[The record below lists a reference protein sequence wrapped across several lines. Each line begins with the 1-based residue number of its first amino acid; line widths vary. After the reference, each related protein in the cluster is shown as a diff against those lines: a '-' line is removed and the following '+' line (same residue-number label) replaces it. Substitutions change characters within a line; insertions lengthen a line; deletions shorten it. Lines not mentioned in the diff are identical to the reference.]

1 MIPKGRPVL
10 SGREGNEPQKEGIT
24 MKKPMR
30 IVTASVCA
38 LALAGSFAMF
48 GCSSNT
54 QSAEEPQAQ
63 EQTSEPAEQV
73 QLQIFAA
80 NSLEKALNEVQALY
94 TEQTGVTFAD
104 TQYEASGTLNEM
116 LGGGAAADIEIT
128 ASRGT
133 MDTAVEEGYVD
144 EGTRFDMFTND
155 LVIVAGTDSDIDEVT
170 LEEAASGNYKIAVG
184 DDNVPAGNYAK
195 QALSTVGCWVDEEG
209 TTGSESDGKGGTF
222 DGTPLAGL
230 VTEGSSVGNVCSYAI
245 SGDVDL
251 AVVYTS
257 DVYRFGGVKI
267 VGTVP
272 SDTHKNII
280 YPAAVCADS
289 ENAEAAAAF
298 LDWCTTD
305 EEALKIWQEWGF
317 ELA

>member
-1 MIPKGRPVL
+1 
-10 SGREGNEPQKEGIT
+10 
-24 MKKPMR
+24 MKKHLRFM
-30 IVTASVCA
+30 IAAVLTFALVGMFA
-38 LALAGSFAMF
+38 LA
-48 GCSSNT
+48 GCSSNAT
-54 QSAEEPQAQ
+54 EESTAESSSSATASTEESS
-63 EQTSEPAEQV
+63 SEAAEAV
-73 QLQIFAA
+73 ELQIFAA
-80 NSLEKALNEVQALY
+80 NSLSEAMDKVQELY
-94 TEQTGVTFAD
+94 SETHEGVTFAD

-116 LGGGAAADIEIT
+116 LAAGSYADILIT
-128 ASRGT
+128 ASKGT
-133 MDTAVEEGYVD
+133 MDTAVEEAYVD

-155 LVIVAGTDSDIDEVT
+155 LVIVAGENSDITEVT
-170 LEEAASGNYKIAVG
+170 LDDVATGQYTVAVG

-230 VTEGSSVGNVCSYAI
+230 VTEGSSVGNVCSYAN

-251 AVVYTS
+251 AFVYTS

-289 ENAEAAAAF
+289 ENVEAAAAF

>member
-1 MIPKGRPVL
+1 
-10 SGREGNEPQKEGIT
+10 
-24 MKKPMR
+24 MKKYLRFM
-30 IVTASVCA
+30 TAAVLTFALVGMFA
-38 LALAGSFAMF
+38 LA

-54 QSAEEPQAQ
+54 AEESSSAESANTE
-63 EQTSEPAEQV
+63 EPATAPADAVEL
-73 QLQIFAA
+73 QLFAA
-80 NSLEKALNEVQALY
+80 NSLSEAMDAVQALY
-94 TEQTGVTFAD
+94 TESHPEVTFAD

-116 LGGGAAADIEIT
+116 LAAGSYADVLIT
-128 ASRGT
+128 ASKGT

-155 LVIVAGTDSDIDEVT
+155 LVIVAGTDSDIDEIT
-170 LEEAASGNYKIAVG
+170 LEEAASGDYKIAVG

-195 QALSTVGCWVDEEG
+195 QALSTVGAWVDDEG
-209 TTGSESDGKGGTF
+209 TVGSESDGKGGTF

-230 VTEGSSVGNVCSYAI
+230 VTEGSSVGNVCSYAN

-251 AVVYTS
+251 AFVYTS

-272 SDTHKNII
+272 SDSHKSIV
-280 YPAAVCADS
+280 YPAAVCANS

>member
-1 MIPKGRPVL
+1 
-10 SGREGNEPQKEGIT
+10 
-24 MKKPMR
+24 MKKHLRFM
-30 IVTASVCA
+30 IAVVLTFA
-38 LALAGSFAMF
+38 LVGMFALAG
-48 GCSSNT
+48 CSS
-54 QSAEEPQAQ
+54 SATEESTA
-63 EQTSEPAEQV
+63 ESSSSATASTEESSSEAAEAV
-73 QLQIFAA
+73 ELQIFAA
-80 NSLEKALNEVQALY
+80 NSLSEAMDKVQELY
-94 TEQTGVTFAD
+94 SETHEGVTFAD

-116 LGGGAAADIEIT
+116 LAAGSYADILIT
-128 ASRGT
+128 ASKGT
-133 MDTAVEEGYVD
+133 MDTAVEEAYVD

-155 LVIVAGTDSDIDEVT
+155 LVIVAGENSDITEVT
-170 LEEAASGNYKIAVG
+170 LDDVATGQYTVAVG

-230 VTEGSSVGNVCSYAI
+230 VTEGSSVGNVCSYAN

-251 AVVYTS
+251 AFVYTS

-289 ENAEAAAAF
+289 ENVEAAAAF